1 MGAASCCMATRI
13 TTHWIV
19 PLVLEV
25 EGRGSDMRRRGEGL
39 MEYK

>member
-1 MGAASCCMATRI
+1 MATRI

-25 EGRGSDMRRRGEGL
+25 EEEVGGRGSDMGRRGEERG
-39 MEYK
+39 